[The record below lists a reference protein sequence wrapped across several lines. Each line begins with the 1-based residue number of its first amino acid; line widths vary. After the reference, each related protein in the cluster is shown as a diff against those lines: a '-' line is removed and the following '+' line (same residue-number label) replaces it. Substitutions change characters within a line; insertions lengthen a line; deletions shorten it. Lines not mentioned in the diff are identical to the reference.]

1 MKTIKNAKKSKTKL
15 LAPGLGIRIHW
26 LGNQP
31 TQEAQAERLRLCK
44 LLGVT

>member
-1 MKTIKNAKKSKTKL
+1 MKTIKIAKKSKTKL

-31 TQEAQAERLRLCK
+31 SQEAQAERAKICK
-44 LLGVT
+44 FLGVA